1 MSQDDNVVL
10 LETPANSA
18 VPAPVQ
24 IDTSEETEPGEA
36 KRPSNDGK
44 LPVGALAENLDSRAP
59 TPTDPLAALKAAVE
73 ALPVAND
80 TLATPAP
87 EITVPPRDPI
97 VLPTERP
104 RARKLRWV
112 AGACAVLLVG
122 GLVGTNTQSMDVATT
137 KAWMHQ
143 SASVLNSAFWSV
155 EKELRDGIEQWTRS
169 ETPIQVASQAASP
182 EPASH
187 TDTLERSVEALKT
200 KLDQMQLSS
209 EGLTEDLRAE
219 VDRYRATVER
229 NQAELTSKLTQLL
242 ERVERIEQQRG
253 AAPVAAVGPKP
264 EQVAAVAPP
273 VPPPSPIQR
282 SAPQVDSKPTP
293 TSSSAPQE
301 LRREPSVVKQW
312 TVREVLN
319 GMALLDGPR
328 GLIGVSPG
336 QTVPGVGRVES
347 IVRQGGRWIVATSSG
362 VITGR

>member
-1 MSQDDNVVL
+1 M
-10 LETPANSA
+10 
-18 VPAPVQ
+18 
-24 IDTSEETEPGEA
+24 
-36 KRPSNDGK
+36 
-44 LPVGALAENLDSRAP
+44 
-59 TPTDPLAALKAAVE
+59 
-73 ALPVAND
+73 
-80 TLATPAP
+80 
-87 EITVPPRDPI
+87 
-97 VLPTERP
+97 
-104 RARKLRWV
+104 
-112 AGACAVLLVG
+112 LLVG
-122 GLVGTNTQSMDVATT
+122 GVMGTITQSIGLTAT

-155 EKELRDGIEQWTRS
+155 TKELRDGVEQWTRS
-169 ETPIQVASQAASP
+169 DAPIQAASQAGPP

-187 TDTLERSVEALKT
+187 TDALERSVEALKT

-264 EQVAAVAPP
+264 EQVVAVAPSI
-273 VPPPSPIQR
+273 PPPSPVQR
-282 SAPQVDSKPTP
+282 PTPQVNSKPTP
-293 TSSSAPQE
+293 TSSSAAAE
-301 LRREPSVVKQW
+301 LRREPSIVKQW

-336 QTVPGVGRVES
+336 QVVPGVGRVES